1 MRYKLHGRSGLRVSE
16 LCLGAMTFGSD
27 WGWGANDEESR
38 AMFDAFADAGG
49 TFIDTAHVYT
59 EGASERLVGEFIQ
72 SDRDH
77 FVVATKYTPSTGSDI
92 SKSGN
97 SRKNMMRC
105 VEESLIRLGTDHI
118 DLYLVHFWEGTTPI
132 DEIMRGLDD
141 LVSAGKILYVAI
153 SDTPAW
159 QIARANMLADL
170 RGWSPFV
177 GIQVEYSLVER
188 TAERELL
195 PMAKELD
202 LGMTAWSPLAQGVL
216 SGKFLGAGTS
226 EATRQQAAHIPPHHT
241 EIAKLVVEI
250 AKEYGCSPSQVALAA
265 IRQMSKWGDIIPIIG
280 GRNLAQIKD
289 NIGCLD
295 VTLDESQLKRLDE
308 ATAIDLG
315 FPHNMLKRDF
325 VRDFSFGKGNYEKFD
340 NHRL

>member
-27 WGWGANDEESR
+27 WGWGGNDDDSR
-38 AMFDAFADAGG
+38 AMFDAFAEAGG
-49 TFIDTAHVYT
+49 NFIDTAYVYT
-59 EGASERLVGEFIQ
+59 EGASERLVGEFVG

-77 FVVATKYTPSTGSDI
+77 FVVATKYTPSTGTDI

-97 SRKNMMRC
+97 SRKNMRHC
-105 VEESLIRLGTDHI
+105 VETSLKRMKTDYI
-118 DLYLVHFWEGTTPI
+118 DLYLLHFWDYTTPV

-141 LVSAGKILYVAI
+141 LVSSGKVLYVAV

-159 QIARANMLADL
+159 QIARANMMADL
-170 RGWSPFV
+170 RGWAPFV

-188 TAERELL
+188 TAEREML

-216 SGKFLGAGTS
+216 SGKFLGNGTS
-226 EATRQQAAHIPPHHT
+226 EATRQQAANIPPRQM
-241 EIAKLVVEI
+241 EIAQLVSDI
-250 AKEYGCSPSQVALAA
+250 AKDYGCSPSQVALAA
-265 IRQMSKWGDIIPIIG
+265 LRQMSKWGDIIPIIG

-289 NIGCLD
+289 NIGCLN
-295 VTLDESQLKRLDE
+295 VTLSAEHLAKLDE
-308 ATAIDLG
+308 ATKIDLG
-315 FPHNMLKRDF
+315 FPHNMLNAGF
-325 VRDFSFGKGNYEKFD
+325 VKDMGFGRGNFDLLD
-340 NHRL
+340 NHHR

>member
-27 WGWGANDEESR
+27 WGWGGDDDQSR

-97 SRKNMMRC
+97 SRKNMMRS
-105 VEESLIRLGTDHI
+105 VEDSLARLGTDHI
-118 DLYLVHFWEGTTPI
+118 DLYLLHFWDGTTPI

-141 LVSAGKILYVAI
+141 LVSAGKVLYIAI

-159 QIARANMLADL
+159 QISRANMMADL
-170 RGWSPFV
+170 RGWASFV

-188 TAERELL
+188 TAERDLL

-216 SGKFLGAGTS
+216 SGKFLGQGTS
-226 EATRQQAAHIPPHHT
+226 EATRQQADKIPPKHM
-241 EIAKLVVEI
+241 EIAQLVADI
-250 AKEYGCSPSQVALAA
+250 AKEYGASPSQVALAA
-265 IRQMSKWGDIIPIIG
+265 LRQLSRFGDIIPIIG
-280 GRNLAQIKD
+280 GRNVAQIKD

-295 VTLDESQLKRLDE
+295 VVLDDAQLKQIDA
-308 ATAIDLG
+308 ATKIDLG
-315 FPHNMLKRDF
+315 FPHDMLNSPI
-325 VRDFSFGKGNYEKFD
+325 VREFSFGHGNADKFD
-340 NHRL
+340 NHRK